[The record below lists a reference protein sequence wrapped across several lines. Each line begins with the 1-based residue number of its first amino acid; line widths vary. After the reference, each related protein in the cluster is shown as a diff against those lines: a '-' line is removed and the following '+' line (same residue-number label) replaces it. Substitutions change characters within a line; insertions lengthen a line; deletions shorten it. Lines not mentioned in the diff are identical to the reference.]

1 MTIPSIFI
9 SHGAPDLVLQN
20 SEASQFLQ
28 EFSNSI
34 LPPKAIVIASAHHE
48 ASGVKIVND
57 PLPETLYDFGGF
69 APEMYELI
77 YPAKG
82 NPELAKRVSDLLAE
96 AGINSEMDSNRGFDH
111 GVWSPLMLIWPEANI
126 PIVQVS
132 IDPSRD
138 AKYHYDLGKA
148 LAPLREDDVLVIGS
162 GHITHNLQVI
172 FSALRQGVE
181 NPDMVNKV
189 GAFTDWFYQQFESGN
204 VDKILDW
211 KDAAPYSTENHPTD
225 EHLMPLFFAY
235 GAGSRIGNAEN
246 SNGKAASA
254 KRLHSSTQIGMFKYE
269 VYKFD

>member
-9 SHGAPDLVLQN
+9 SHGAPDLVLQDT
-20 SEASQFLQ
+20 EASQFLQ
-28 EFSNSI
+28 NLSNLI

-48 ASGVKIVND
+48 AIVENGGVKIVND
-57 PLPETLYDFGGF
+57 PAPETLYDFGGF

-82 NPELAKRVSDLLAE
+82 NPALAQRVSDLLSD
-96 AGINSEMDSNRGFDH
+96 AGINSELDSKRGFDH

-138 AKYHYDLGKA
+138 AKYHYNLGKA
-148 LAPLREDDVLVIGS
+148 LAPLRKEDILVIGS

-172 FSALRQGVE
+172 FSALRQGIK
-181 NPDMVNKV
+181 NPDMENKV
-189 GAFTDWFYQQFESGN
+189 KAFTDWFNLQFEAGN
-204 VDKILDW
+204 VEQILDW
-211 KDAAPYSTENHPTD
+211 KNTAPYSAENHPTD

-235 GAGSRIGNAEN
+235 GAASGDTASTAERI
-246 SNGKAASA
+246 
-254 KRLHSSTQIGMFKYE
+254 HSSTQIGMFKYE